1 MSLPAVASA
10 DGAKTTTTTQHFF
23 VRPADTVAAAT
34 SDRLRGQDGFT
45 LLLPCA
51 QEDVSK
57 DEVTRGKKLDL
68 DVQDKSMYS
77 FEWDPSKEIG
87 GRPDKY
93 RYSTKFKHGKASAG
107 VQLQLGV
114 KVRSGHLE
122 RFWMKFS
129 AKFDTE
135 WKVSLL

>member
-1 MSLPAVASA
+1 MMKKRQMNQCVVHVIETRIIKYDKLTHACSHLRLYTSSP
-10 DGAKTTTTTQHFF
+10 TPPLTHTHTNTQ
-23 VRPADTVAAAT
+23 
-34 SDRLRGQDGFT
+34 
-45 LLLPCA
+45 
-51 QEDVSK
+51 
-57 DEVTRGKKLDL
+57 VTRGKKLIDL

-114 KVRSGHLE
+114 KVQSGHLE